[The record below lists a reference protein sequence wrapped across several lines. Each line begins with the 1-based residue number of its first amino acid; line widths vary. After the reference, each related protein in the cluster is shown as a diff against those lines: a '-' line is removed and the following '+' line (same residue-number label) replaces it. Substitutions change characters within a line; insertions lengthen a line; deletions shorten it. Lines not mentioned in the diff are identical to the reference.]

1 VAHGWPSSLIGCVG
15 KWVRSVLR
23 VVRFRREAL
32 FFYESNEFQ
41 NSGRWRSGSACKLG
55 VSYKQEVSMHSAS
68 TRRTFLAQSAL
79 GVLAAGVPLFGQ
91 AAQPASSG
99 QSPAPTPPPTK
110 GAPIPR
116 MAPPYDKA
124 TINMIG
130 PRPGYTPQI
139 GTMVSMLTWMETAV
153 LRPTRDLTQAQ
164 LDTLFDKNAN
174 TIGALML
181 HLAATEVLYQR
192 ITFGNENFDKLPAD
206 YEAKWGPAMNLGAAG
221 RATIKGHD
229 VAYYQDAIREARE
242 KTLVEFAKHDDA
254 WFTTALKEPGWGGG
268 PINNFCYWFHVC
280 EHISHHAGQIDLLIK
295 RLPGAKNDDSAG

>member
-1 VAHGWPSSLIGCVG
+1 
-15 KWVRSVLR
+15 
-23 VVRFRREAL
+23 
-32 FFYESNEFQ
+32 
-41 NSGRWRSGSACKLG
+41 
-55 VSYKQEVSMHSAS
+55 MHFAS
-68 TRRTFLAQSAL
+68 TRRTFLANSAL

-91 AAQPASSG
+91 AAQPAAQPAHSG
-99 QSPAPTPPPTK
+99 QSPALAPAPPK
-110 GAPIPR
+110 HAPIPR

-130 PRPGYTPQI
+130 RAIPGYTLQI

-153 LRPTRDLTQAQ
+153 LRPTIGLTQEQ
-164 LDTLFDKNAN
+164 LDYLFDKNAN

-206 YEAKWGPAMNLGAAG
+206 YEAKWGPAMNLGDAG

-229 VAYYQDAIREARE
+229 IAYYQDALREPRE
-242 KTLVEFAKHDDA
+242 KTLAEFKKHDDA
-254 WFTTALKEPGWGGG
+254 WFTAPLKEPGWGGG
-268 PINNFCYWFHVC
+268 PVNNYCLWFHVC

>member
-1 VAHGWPSSLIGCVG
+1 
-15 KWVRSVLR
+15 
-23 VVRFRREAL
+23 
-32 FFYESNEFQ
+32 
-41 NSGRWRSGSACKLG
+41 
-55 VSYKQEVSMHSAS
+55 MHYAS
-68 TRRTFLAQSAL
+68 TRRTFLANSAL
-79 GVLAAGVPLFGQ
+79 GALAAGVPLFGQ
-91 AAQPASSG
+91 TTQTAAPRSTTAT
-99 QSPAPTPPPTK
+99 QSPAPTPPPAKRT
-110 GAPIPR
+110 PMPR

-130 PRPGYTPQI
+130 RLISGYTPQI

-153 LRPTRDLTQAQ
+153 LGPTRDLTQEQ
-164 LDTLFDKNAN
+164 LDYLFDKNAN

-242 KTLVEFAKHDDA
+242 KTLVEFAKKDDA

-280 EHISHHAGQIDLLIK
+280 EHISHHAGQIDFLIK

>member
-1 VAHGWPSSLIGCVG
+1 
-15 KWVRSVLR
+15 
-23 VVRFRREAL
+23 
-32 FFYESNEFQ
+32 
-41 NSGRWRSGSACKLG
+41 
-55 VSYKQEVSMHSAS
+55 MHIAP
-68 TRRTFLAQSAL
+68 TRRTFLTQSAL
-79 GVLAAGVPLFGQ
+79 GVFAAGMPLFGQ
-91 AAQPASSG
+91 TAQPAAPPANSG
-99 QSPAPTPPPTK
+99 QSPAPTPQPAKRSPM
-110 GAPIPR
+110 PR

-130 PRPGYTPQI
+130 RPISGYTPQI
-139 GTMVSMLTWMETAV
+139 GTIVSMLTWMETAV
-153 LRPTRDLTQAQ
+153 LGPTRDLTQEQ
-164 LDTLFDKNAN
+164 LDYLFDKNAN

-221 RATIKGHD
+221 REKIKGHD

-242 KTLVEFAKHDDA
+242 KTLVEFAKKDDA

>member
-1 VAHGWPSSLIGCVG
+1 
-15 KWVRSVLR
+15 
-23 VVRFRREAL
+23 
-32 FFYESNEFQ
+32 
-41 NSGRWRSGSACKLG
+41 
-55 VSYKQEVSMHSAS
+55 MHYAS
-68 TRRTFLAQSAL
+68 TRRTFLANSAL
-79 GVLAAGVPLFGQ
+79 GALAAGVPLFGQ
-91 AAQPASSG
+91 TTQTAAPRSTTRT
-99 QSPAPTPPPTK
+99 QSPAPTPPPAKRT
-110 GAPIPR
+110 PMPR

-130 PRPGYTPQI
+130 RPISGYTPQI

-153 LRPTRDLTQAQ
+153 LGPTRDLTQEQ
-164 LDTLFDKNAN
+164 LDYLFDKNAN

-242 KTLVEFAKHDDA
+242 KTLVEFAKKDDA

-280 EHISHHAGQIDLLIK
+280 EHISHHAGQIDFLIK
-295 RLPGAKNDDSAG
+295 RLPGAKNDESAG